1 MLKMCGKLFTS
12 YLQFVVRR
20 HKINGKH
27 PVKNYRPISTP
38 RLLHIFLLNFVIQN
52 YRISS
57 AQSDFKPIDSC
68 INQLLSIINETNHS
82 TDEGYEVRGVL
93 LDISKA
99 FKKVWQEGLV
109 FKLNQNGISGSLL
122 KILENF
128 LRNRKQRLV
137 LNGQTSNWKNNHA
150 GVPPG
155 SILRPMFL
163 NYINNLA
170 ENL

>member
-1 MLKMCGKLFTS
+1 MLL
-12 YLQFVVRR
+12 
-20 HKINGKH
+20 
-27 PVKNYRPISTP
+27 
-38 RLLHIFLLNFVIQN
+38 
-52 YRISS
+52 
-57 AQSDFKPIDSC
+57 
-68 INQLLSIINETNHS
+68 IIHETNHS

-99 FKKVWQEGLV
+99 FKKVWHGLV

-137 LNGQTSNWKNNHA
+137 LNGHTSNWKNNHA

-155 SILRPMFL
+155 SVLRPMFL

-170 ENL
+170 KNL

>member
-1 MLKMCGKLFTS
+1 MLKICGKLFTS

-68 INQLLSIINETNHS
+68 INQLLSIIHETNHS
-82 TDEGYEVRGVL
+82 TDEVRSYEVMKFEVYFL
-93 LDISKA
+93 IYPKHLKKYD
-99 FKKVWQEGLV
+99 KKVL
-109 FKLNQNGISGSLL
+109 F
-122 KILENF
+122 
-128 LRNRKQRLV
+128 
-137 LNGQTSNWKNNHA
+137 SN
-150 GVPPG
+150 
-155 SILRPMFL
+155 
-163 NYINNLA
+163 
-170 ENL
+170 